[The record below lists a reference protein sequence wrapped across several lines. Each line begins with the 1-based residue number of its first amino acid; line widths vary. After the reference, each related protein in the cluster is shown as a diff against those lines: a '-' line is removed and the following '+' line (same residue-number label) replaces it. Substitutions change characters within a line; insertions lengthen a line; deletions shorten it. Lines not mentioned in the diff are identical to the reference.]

1 MGDGFGDCALG
12 DLVEDDPVHGLRIQ
26 RPRIAEKL
34 DDVPR
39 DRLAFP
45 VGVGR
50 EIERL
55 RLLHRPAQ
63 GLDVLLV
70 ALDGLVVHP
79 ETVLR
84 LHRAV
89 FRDEIAHVP
98 VRGEDLV
105 IGSQVLLDGARLGGR
120 FDDQEVSGHRREDS
134 LFRCHSNV
142 GRRKNGAG
150 RRHGTVRDR
159 ISGVPSGG
167 GESPATAHRSDPAS
181 SPPAHRPDIAAAGQG
196 VEPAVQLQWQEDG

>member
-1 MGDGFGDCALG
+1 MLDGLGDRTPG
-12 DLVEDDPVHGLRIQ
+12 DLVEDDAVHGLRVQ
-26 RPRIAEKL
+26 CPGIAEKF

-45 VGVGR
+45 VRVGR
-50 EIERL
+50 EVERL

-70 ALDGLVVHP
+70 ALDGLVVHQ
-79 ETVLR
+79 EAVVR

-105 IGSQVLLDGARLGGR
+105 IGPQVLLDGARLGGR
-120 FDDQEVSGHRREDS
+120 FDDQEVSGH
-134 LFRCHSNV
+134 
-142 GRRKNGAG
+142 
-150 RRHGTVRDR
+150 
-159 ISGVPSGG
+159 
-167 GESPATAHRSDPAS
+167 
-181 SPPAHRPDIAAAGQG
+181 
-196 VEPAVQLQWQEDG
+196 